1 MNYFH
6 TDSFQTERV
15 NWSKG
20 TAQKQTQFFANVQ
33 RDASSR
39 LRNKINKKNLDQF
52 FLFVKQINH
61 RL

>member
-6 TDSFQTERV
+6 TDSFQTERD

-20 TAQKQTQFFANVQ
+20 TAQKQPQFFANVQ
-33 RDASSR
+33 RYASSR
-39 LRNKINKKNLDQF
+39 LRNKINRNKSRPI
-52 FLFVKQINH
+52 FLFVTQIN